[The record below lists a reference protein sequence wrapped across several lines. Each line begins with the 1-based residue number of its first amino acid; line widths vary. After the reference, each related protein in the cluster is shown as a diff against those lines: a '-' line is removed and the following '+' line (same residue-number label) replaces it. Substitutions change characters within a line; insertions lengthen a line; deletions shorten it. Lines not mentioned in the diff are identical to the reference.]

1 MGATPGESDER
12 LFAAY
17 VAGDVASH
25 EALFRRYQ
33 EPLQRYLERML
44 GDRAAAEDVII
55 ETFLRLHRHRHRFRA
70 GTSVR
75 AWIFTI
81 SRNLARNRLRAQRLW
96 GWLPLTSADAAT
108 TAPPPEPQGEVRERV
123 AAAFAALP
131 AAQREVCAL
140 RLLAELSLEDVAVT
154 TGASVG
160 TVKSRL
166 FYGLRRL
173 RAHLGDLAPGGARR

>member
-1 MGATPGESDER
+1 MRAVSGESDER

-17 VAGDVASH
+17 VAGDVAAH

-33 EPLQRYLERML
+33 ERLRRYLERML
-44 GDRAAAEDVII
+44 GERAAAEGVTI
-55 ETFLRLHRHRHRFRA
+55 ETFLRLHRHRRRFRA

-81 SRNLARNRLRAQRLW
+81 GRNLARNRLRAQRLW
-96 GWLPLTSADAAT
+96 GWFPLSSADAAT
-108 TAPPPEPQGEVRERV
+108 TAPPPESTGEVRERV

-131 AAQREVCAL
+131 AVQREVCAL
-140 RLLAELSLEDVAVT
+140 RLVAGLSLEEIAAT
-154 TGASVG
+154 TGASIG

-173 RAHLGDLAPGGARR
+173 RALLGDLAPGGTSG

>member
-1 MGATPGESDER
+1 MGATPGESDES

-17 VAGDVASH
+17 VTGDVAAY

-33 EPLQRYLERML
+33 EPLRRYLERML
-44 GDRAAAEDVII
+44 GERAAAEDVII
-55 ETFLRLHRHRHRFRA
+55 ETFLRLHRHRHRFRP
-70 GTSVR
+70 GTAVR

-96 GWLPLTSADAAT
+96 SLLPLGLADPAAS
-108 TAPPPEPQGEVRERV
+108 PSPPESGGDVRERV
-123 AAAFAALP
+123 AAAFATLP
-131 AAQREVCAL
+131 IPQREVCSL
-140 RLLAELSLEDVAVT
+140 RLLGELSLEEIAT
-154 TGASVG
+154 ATGTSVG

-173 RAHLGDLAPGGARR
+173 RRLLSDMAPGGKPR